1 MNIIA
6 RVALTSITI
15 TSIIIITRGII
26 MNIIMR
32 PMSIIMSTNIII
44 MSIP

>member
-6 RVALTSITI
+6 RVALMSITI

-32 PMSIIMSTNIII
+32 PMSTNIII

>member
-6 RVALTSITI
+6 RVALTSI
-15 TSIIIITRGII
+15 IITRGII
-26 MNIIMR
+26 TNMITR

>member
-15 TSIIIITRGII
+15 TSII
-26 MNIIMR
+26 
-32 PMSIIMSTNIII
+32 MSTNIII
-44 MSIP
+44 MSTP

>member
-6 RVALTSITI
+6 RVALMSITI
-15 TSIIIITRGII
+15 TSIIITRGII
-26 MNIIMR
+26 TDMIMR

-44 MSIP
+44 MRIP

>member
-6 RVALTSITI
+6 RVALMSITI